1 MSSSERVQKDTTLQ
15 PQEEDRTN
23 IDFVPDTGLIF
34 IDTSAIN
41 WVYPG
46 DYRGKSVGK
55 YRALTTTHSNQILQ
69 LLQENP
75 NIRTTREVV
84 KEVYDTLVEIRRR
97 IKASGEHCFQKEGT
111 IKKLR
116 LKRAI
121 YEIIR
126 KERVDVNY
134 TQDSKLEHEV
144 QTLLPVVNRIFL
156 REKGTLKQPYTDTR
170 LIAHALMHAKQD
182 ATGIFSCDL
191 PLLRAWACCTREIG
205 LTLQRTF
212 VCDGFC
218 RITSPTQE
226 YRKQQSYGHGPV
238 VK

>member
-84 KEVYDTLVEIRRR
+84 KEVYDTLVENLTDYTNEQL
-97 IKASGEHCFQKEGT
+97 AT
-111 IKKLR
+111 
-116 LKRAI
+116 
-121 YEIIR
+121 EIV
-126 KERVDVNY
+126 E
-134 TQDSKLEHEV
+134 
-144 QTLLPVVNRIFL
+144 
-156 REKGTLKQPYTDTR
+156 
-170 LIAHALMHAKQD
+170 
-182 ATGIFSCDL
+182 
-191 PLLRAWACCTREIG
+191 
-205 LTLQRTF
+205 
-212 VCDGFC
+212 
-218 RITSPTQE
+218 
-226 YRKQQSYGHGPV
+226 SYGEEWFEDHNV
-238 VK
+238 EVDETV